1 MSPPITMDQDREQ
14 RVRELEDLIRDPHGV
29 LGVDSLLDS
38 VQSMVLDCDH
48 QAVRRNKNIQA
59 FLNRYR
65 DPIQRAAGQRMQ
77 ADDFTMVKV
86 IGRGAFGEVQLVR
99 HKHTKKVYAMKLL
112 SKYEM
117 IKRSESAFYWE
128 ERDIMAHANSEWIIQ
143 LHFAFQDVKFL
154 YMVMDYM
161 PGGDLVNLMS
171 TYEVPEKWARFY
183 CAEVVLAL
191 QAIHS
196 LGFVHRDVKPDNMLL
211 DSSGHLKLADFGTCM
226 KMDKDGLVRSDTAV
240 GTPDYISPE
249 VLQSQG
255 GEGVY
260 GCECDWW
267 SVGVFLYEMLIGDT
281 PFYADSLVG
290 TYGKIMDHKNSLNFP
305 EDVEISNE
313 AKSLISG
320 FLTDRMTRL
329 GKNGVDEIKRHPFFV
344 NDTWTMDTIRQ
355 TIPPVS
361 PDLNGDDDTSNFEEV
376 EPDDSPE
383 ESFPTVKAFVGNHLP
398 FVGFT
403 YCKDYQL
410 LSGPTAGRD
419 ICDARNNLNQQKSK
433 STASSSLSSSN
444 NNQHSSNQV
453 LQKQHKEELDALKS
467 ELQKLTTAIAELEL
481 KGKASEQQLEDA
493 MLREHTIL
501 AEKREQERKLALLNH
516 ELKEATRKAEN
527 EANLKRKLEQ
537 THQEMRRK
545 LEDEQNRRSR
555 DQQAV
560 HATGDKLAA
569 LEKQFKE
576 VQSKL
581 KAENENSVKQRKTNA
596 ELSVAIKRQEAVVAE
611 HAEKLTQAQAARD
624 GLEREVLTLSSELE
638 QLRAGKRQQ
647 GDLVEK
653 SEMRCRALQE
663 KLDES
668 LARENALQQESD
680 RLHERLNHLEKE
692 KTSLEI
698 ELKAASKQY
707 DQELK
712 QLQESAASSAAAA
725 AAAVAA
731 AAAAH
736 TSSPHQVRSGTAS
749 SVVNN
754 NRSGSSSPMHSEQSS
769 KALAALQERL
779 SAEKA
784 KRIAAESAV
793 QEKECQ
799 LSLLSVD
806 YRQLQTQHAKVDADK
821 RQEVEKV
828 KGLQKQIELEQDK
841 RNKLLADLQSANS
854 ELSMTRNRERQA
866 LRQVEM
872 AAESR
877 QALEEEVHKLRTGM
891 SVDAVQMKE
900 LQDSL
905 ETESQFTSLYK
916 TQIKELKEDIED
928 KQRIIDELDKN
939 ITKYQEEVTSS
950 SSRVDSEA
958 SARQHAEEKVAE
970 LEKER
975 TMREL
980 EVQEL
985 ISKHAVEQSKLKA
998 SLATA
1003 QEREQELTK
1012 SLETRKQEFDELN
1025 TTLQNTAQEMN
1036 NKEEQLTLE
1045 TEKLQKQVEQERVLK
1060 MQAVN
1065 KLAEVMARKDT
1076 ALNNK
1081 KSGGNKESW
1090 NTNLKKRD
1098 KEYRKLNMD
1107 LHTEREKFN
1116 ATMSKHQKEL
1126 QEQAGLLYEESQA
1139 KLRLQM
1145 EVDAKDSE
1153 IEMLHNRLA
1162 ALAADTASVSSIA
1175 ENDHD
1180 EINPRLEGWL
1190 SLPNKQ
1196 NIRKHGWKKQ
1206 YVVVSSRKIIFYNT
1220 ESDMLNSDPVLI
1232 LDLSKLFHVRSVTQG
1247 DVIRADAKDIPRI
1260 FQLLYAGE
1268 GESRKPGADGANP
1281 LDVSVMGT
1289 AASTA
1294 VGNLV
1299 HKGHEFCPLTFH
1311 MPTVCDICQR
1321 NLSAVFKPPPALECR
1336 RCRYKIHREH
1346 FDKSELTIA
1355 ACKVGQD
1362 THTAKEML
1370 LLAPTIEQ
1378 QKTWVMRLSKTIA
1391 KSGYKANNAAGP
1403 DGARISPRES
1413 TRLNYKPYMSQKAAT
1428 LPPNSNLPKK

>member
-1 MSPPITMDQDREQ
+1 MVEMTSPAAMDKDRER
-14 RVRELEDLIRDPHGV
+14 RVRELESLITDPHGV

-65 DPIQRAAGQRMQ
+65 DPIQKAAEQRMQ

-161 PGGDLVNLMS
+161 PGGDLVNLLS
-171 TYEVPEKWARFY
+171 TYEVPEKWAKFY
-183 CAEVVLAL
+183 CAEVVLSL

-211 DSSGHLKLADFGTCM
+211 DSTGHLKLADFGTCM

-290 TYGKIMDHKNSLNFP
+290 TYGKIMDHKNSLSFP

-320 FLTDRMTRL
+320 FLTDRTKRL
-329 GKNGVDEIKRHPFFV
+329 GKNGVDEIKRHPFFI
-344 NDTWTMDTIRQ
+344 NDAWTIDTIRQ
-355 TIPPVS
+355 AVPPVI

-410 LSGPTAGRD
+410 LTSSLPDDDT
-419 ICDARNNLNQQKSK
+419 CDARNNLNRNANES
-433 STASSSLSSSN
+433 STGSLSNNNHSLSSSA
-444 NNQHSSNQV
+444 
-453 LQKQHKEELDALKS
+453 LQKKHQDEIDALKA
-467 ELQKLTTAIAELEL
+467 ELAKQTAAIADLEQ
-481 KGKASEQQLEDA
+481 KGRASEQQLEA
-493 MLREHTIL
+493 AVSREQAVL

-527 EANLKRKLEQ
+527 EASVKRKLEQ
-537 THQEMRRK
+537 TYQVVRRK

-576 VQSKL
+576 VQCKL
-581 KAENENSVKQRKTNA
+581 KAENESSGKLRKSNA
-596 ELSVAIKRQEAVVAE
+596 ELSVAVKRQEAVVAE
-611 HAEKLTQAQAARD
+611 NAQKLAAATAARD
-624 GLEREVLTLSSELE
+624 ALERDVLKLTGELEKLRVGQRQQSELLE
-638 QLRAGKRQQ
+638 KTEKRNR
-647 GDLVEK
+647 V
-653 SEMRCRALQE
+653 LQA

-668 LARENALQQESD
+668 VARESLLQQESD
-680 RLHERLNHLEKE
+680 RLNQRLNHLEKQ

-698 ELKAASKQY
+698 ELKAASNQY
-707 DQELK
+707 DQEVKALR
-712 QLQESAASSAAAA
+712 ESAATAEAAAA
-725 AAAVAA
+725 A
-731 AAAAH
+731 
-736 TSSPHQVRSGTAS
+736 TRMSSEGTES
-749 SVVNN
+749 PLVNN
-754 NRSGSSSPMHSEQSS
+754 NRAGSVSPLHTEHSSQ
-769 KALAALQERL
+769 ALAALQERL
-779 SAEKA
+779 SSEKT
-784 KRIAAESAV
+784 KRKAAESSA
-793 QEKECQ
+793 QEKERQ
-799 LSLLSVD
+799 MSLLNVD
-806 YRQLQTQHAKVDADK
+806 YRQLQTQLAKVEADK
-821 RQEVEKV
+821 RQEIEKV
-828 KGLQKQIELEQDK
+828 KGLQKQIELEHDK
-841 RNKLLADLQSANS
+841 RNKLLLDLQAAHS
-854 ELSMTRNRERQA
+854 ELSVSRSREELVQ
-866 LRQVEM
+866 RQVVS
-872 AAESR
+872 AEKAR
-877 QALEEEVHKLRTGM
+877 VALEEELHKLRTGM

-916 TQIKELKEDIED
+916 TQVKELKEEIDDKSRVIADLEKDIA
-928 KQRIIDELDKN
+928 
-939 ITKYQEEVTSS
+939 KYQDEVANSN
-950 SSRVDSEA
+950 SRVDSEVNL
-958 SARQHAEEKVAE
+958 RQNAEERIAE

-985 ISKHAVEQSKLKA
+985 MSKHSVELSKLKA
-998 SLATA
+998 SLAAT
-1003 QEREQELTK
+1003 QELENELQR
-1012 SLETRKQEFDELN
+1012 SLELHKHELDEAN
-1025 TTLQNTAQEMN
+1025 STLQNKILELSS
-1036 NKEEQLTLE
+1036 KEEQFNSD
-1045 TEKLQKQVEQERVLK
+1045 TEKLQKQLEQEKLLK
-1060 MQAVN
+1060 FQAVN

-1090 NTNLKKRD
+1090 TTNLKKRD

-1107 LHTEREKFN
+1107 LQTEREKFN
-1116 ATMSKHQKEL
+1116 AAMSKHQKEL
-1126 QEQAGLLYEESQA
+1126 QEQAGLLSEESSA
-1139 KLRLQM
+1139 RLRLQM

-1153 IEMLHNRLA
+1153 IEMLHKRLA
-1162 ALAADTASVSSIA
+1162 SLTADTVSVISVG

-1180 EINPRLEGWL
+1180 DNDRRLEGWL

-1206 YVVVSSRKIIFYNT
+1206 YVVVSSRKIIFYNS
-1220 ESDMLNSDPVLI
+1220 ENDKLNSDPVLI

-1268 GESRKPGADGANP
+1268 GESRKPGADGTNP
-1281 LDVSVMGT
+1281 LDVSAVGAA

-1294 VGNLV
+1294 VGNIL
-1299 HKGHEFCPLTFH
+1299 HKGHEFCPLTYH
-1311 MPTVCDICQR
+1311 MPTTCEMCPR

-1336 RCRYKIHREH
+1336 RCRTKIHREH
-1346 FDKSELTIA
+1346 FDKGENIA
-1355 ACKVGQD
+1355 WCKVTND

-1370 LLAPTIEQ
+1370 LLAPTVEQ
-1378 QKTWVMRLSKTIA
+1378 QKDWVLRLSKTIA
-1391 KSGYKANNAAGP
+1391 KSGYKANNAAAP
-1403 DGARISPRES
+1403 DGARISPRTS
-1413 TRLNYKPYMSQKAAT
+1413 GVGASGAPRKSLY
-1428 LPPNSNLPKK
+1428 